1 MMVTDCGF
9 NSTFFQANRDRL
21 RRLLRQDVTIVVTAN
36 GLVQRGADAS
46 YPFCQDANFR
56 YLTGINYPDVTLVM
70 NGPDEFLIVPQRESI
85 RVAFDGQID
94 DRELRA
100 ISGVDEIVDETNGW
114 KRLDGIL
121 AADNRLAT
129 LLPAPAFI
137 EQFGM
142 YANPARA
149 RLMRRIKQ
157 HGSPPEIFDLRPLL
171 ARMRMIK
178 QKPELQAIQAA
189 IDITV
194 QTLQEIL
201 ARPDGYKF
209 EYQIEAD
216 ISRGFRIR
224 GAEGHAF
231 DPIVA
236 AGIRACVLHNTANNG
251 PIRKGELV
259 VLDVGAN
266 ACGYAADLT
275 RVLTGTKPTPRQLDI
290 HQAVLETQAYAID
303 LLKPGV
309 LLEEYE
315 HQVVRYLGRRL
326 RQLKLVSSLKQDDI
340 RQFYP
345 HATSHFLGLNV
356 HDVGDYRQPLQPGMV
371 LTVEPGIYVPEE
383 GIGIRVEDDILITNS
398 KAQILSAGLTAQ
410 LNLHEDSI
418 NA

>member
-9 NSTFFQANRDRL
+9 NSKFFRDNRNRL

-36 GLVQRGADAS
+36 GLLQRGADAS
-46 YPFCQDANFR
+46 YPFAQDANFR
-56 YLTGINYPDVTLVM
+56 YLTGINYPDVTLVI
-70 NGPDEFLIVPQRESI
+70 NGQDEFLIVPQRESV
-85 RVAFDGQID
+85 RAAFDGQID
-94 DRELRA
+94 DREIRD
-100 ISGVDEIVDETNGW
+100 ISGIEEIVDETNGW
-114 KRLDGIL
+114 KRLDGLL
-121 AADNRLAT
+121 ASDNRLAT
-129 LLPAPAFI
+129 LLPAPSFI

-178 QKPELQAIQAA
+178 QEPELQAIQAA
-189 IDITV
+189 IDITS

-201 ARPDGYKF
+201 NRSTGYKF

-216 ISRGFRIR
+216 ISHGFRVR

-251 PIRKGELV
+251 PIKTGEMV
-259 VLDVGAN
+259 VLDIGAS

-275 RVLTGTKPTPRQLDI
+275 RVLATAKPTPRQMDI
-290 HQAVLETQAYAID
+290 YQAVLETQTYAIN
-303 LLKPGV
+303 LLRPGV

-315 HQVVRYLGRRL
+315 HQVVKYLGGRL
-326 RQLKLVSSLKQDDI
+326 RQLKLVTSLNQDGI

-356 HDVGDYRQPLQPGMV
+356 HDVGDYRKPLQPGMV
-371 LTVEPGIYVPEE
+371 LTVEPGIYIPEE
-383 GIGIRVEDDILITNS
+383 GIGVRIEDDILITNS
-398 KAQILSAGLTAQ
+398 RAQILSAGLTSQ
-410 LNLHEDSI
+410 LNFNKD
-418 NA
+418 